1 MQILDSVIIAI
12 LLIVVLAKYFQS
24 SKPSL
29 LIKSLPVVALLSV
42 AIQLTVE
49 AYRWQM
55 VPGYSVLAIAVIQ
68 FWFAGKNTA
77 QDKLSGWKKFRH
89 LSAVTIAL
97 LLVASSAL
105 FYYLFPTFELPE
117 PTGSYTV
124 GTSEFHMIDEARP
137 ETYTQDSS
145 DKRELMVRVWY
156 PADKVTDKEPTPY
169 WREASVRG
177 GELTKGFGM
186 PGFLFDHFGNVATHS
201 YWDVPLSNTKP
212 NYPVLIFSHGFAQGW
227 ASQNTNLMES
237 LASHGYII
245 FSIDH
250 AYVGMASIFP
260 DGRVAEFNK
269 QTFASQSEQP
279 SPEVMAT
286 YEQLSETSD
295 WREQIALLN
304 KANAMMPE
312 GSMDVMNEAL
322 AIWAEDQLFV
332 LSEIEKFQ
340 SGEKSS
346 ATSKVLSFKSHLDL
360 SNLGFFGMSFGGST
374 SLDNCVKDSR
384 CKAGINMDGFMDSQ
398 MQLPPLKKPFM
409 FMNSE
414 DNLLYNAMYEIA
426 ESDVYSVRVDGSKH
440 GNYSDFSIMSP
451 LYKMMGVMGQIE
463 GYKMLAITE
472 DYVLAFFDKYLK
484 DENSALLDGTL
495 DGSLNGSVGKYKEVE
510 FRAKKNKLPRLLRTQ

>member
-1 MQILDSVIIAI
+1 MQIFDSLTIAI
-12 LLIVVLAKYFQS
+12 LLIVVLAKYFQQSKS
-24 SKPSL
+24 SL
-29 LIKSLPVVALLSV
+29 VIKSLAVIALVSV

-49 AYRWQM
+49 GYRWQM
-55 VPGYSVLAIAVIQ
+55 VPGYIVLAIVVIQ
-68 FWFAGKNTA
+68 CWFAGNNPA
-77 QDKLSGWKKFRH
+77 QEKLSGWRKFRH
-89 LSAVTIAL
+89 LSAVSIAL

-105 FYYLFPTFELPE
+105 FSYLFPMFDLPE

-124 GTSEFHMIDEARP
+124 GTSEFHMIDETRP
-137 ETYTQDSS
+137 ETYTEDIS

-169 WREASVRG
+169 WREAALRSA
-177 GELTKGFGM
+177 ELTKGLGM
-186 PGFLFDHFGNVATHS
+186 PGFLFDYFGNVATHS

-212 NYPVLIFSHGFAQGW
+212 NYPVLIFSHGFNLGW

-260 DGRVAEFNK
+260 DGRVAKFNK
-269 QTFASQSEQP
+269 QTFASMSEPP
-279 SPEVMAT
+279 SPEVMAIN
-286 YEQLSETSD
+286 EQLSETSN
-295 WREQIALLN
+295 WRAQIALLN

-312 GSMDVMNEAL
+312 GSMDSMNETL

-340 SGEKSS
+340 SGEKAS
-346 ATSKVLSFKSHLDL
+346 ATSEVLDFKSHLDL

-384 CKAGINMDGFMDSQ
+384 CKAGINMDGFMASQ
-398 MQLPPLKKPFM
+398 MQLPPLQKPFM

-426 ESDVYSVRVDGSKH
+426 ESDVYSVRVEGSNH
-440 GNYSDFSIMSP
+440 LNYLDFSIMSP
-451 LYKMMGVMGQIE
+451 LYKMMGVLGQIE

-472 DYVLAFFDKYLK
+472 DYVLGFFDKYLK
-484 DENSALLDGTL
+484 DETSALLD
-495 DGSLNGSVGKYKEVE
+495 DSADNSVGKYKEVE
-510 FRAKKNKLPRLLRTQ
+510 FRKKSKKH